1 MAVNSMRKDSPAVP
15 GEICSPVHLFFDSL
29 KRHFMGKSIA
39 LFFACA
45 ALVIIAGS
53 FVAPTTVAARKDN
66 CSPAYGIDPCSTAS
80 IPSTN

>member
-1 MAVNSMRKDSPAVP
+1 MAIIAMRKHSPAAP
-15 GEICSPVHLFFDSL
+15 GENSAPVIHFDSL

-53 FVAPTTVAARKDN
+53 FVAPTTVAARKGN

-80 IPSTN
+80 IPATN

>member
-1 MAVNSMRKDSPAVP
+1 MAVVAMRKDWPPTASRQHLPA
-15 GEICSPVHLFFDSL
+15 L
-29 KRHFMGKSIA
+29 HFKTVSRGISMGKSIA

-66 CSPAYGIDPCSTAS
+66 CSPAYGIDPCATSS
-80 IPSTN
+80 IPATN

>member
-1 MAVNSMRKDSPAVP
+1 MAIIAMRKHSPAAP
-15 GEICSPVHLFFDSL
+15 GENSSPVIHFDSL

-53 FVAPTTVAARKDN
+53 FVAPTTVAARKGN

-80 IPSTN
+80 IPATK

>member
-1 MAVNSMRKDSPAVP
+1 MAIVAMRKDWPQRPAGSGCRP
-15 GEICSPVHLFFDSL
+15 LISDSL